1 MYELAP
7 NIEVLFAESD
17 DYSDRVRAAAA
28 AGFTA
33 VEMWGPRGHDYPSRP
48 KDLPALKAAL
58 DDTGARL
65 TLLTSEPRTHF
76 MIPPMDHSAFYSGL
90 DDGVEVAHLL
100 GCPRIVVSCGTAHT
114 ETPRQ
119 TQLDLL
125 AEVFRKATTQIEGSN
140 VTLVLEAV
148 NTRVDHPGMLIDRTR
163 EAVYVARQ
171 VDSHFFGVLY
181 DVYHSSVEG
190 EHPPVEIADAGSLI
204 RYVQFADA
212 PGRGAPGTGT
222 IDWFQVLTSL
232 RRAGYDGPIGL
243 ESLPSESQDSLDF
256 IRDLVAAAS

>member
-7 NIEVLFAESD
+7 NIEVLFTDSE

-48 KDLPALKAAL
+48 KDLAALKAAF
-58 DDTGARL
+58 DETGLHL

-90 DDGVEVAHLL
+90 DDGIEVAHLL
-100 GCPRIVVSCGTAHT
+100 GCPRIVVSCGTAYT
-114 ETPRQ
+114 QTSRQ
-119 TQLDLL
+119 AQLDLL
-125 AEVFRKATTQIEGSN
+125 AEVFRKAMKQIEGSD
-140 VTLVLEAV
+140 VTLLLEAV

-163 EAVYVARQ
+163 EAAYVARH
-171 VDSHFFGVLY
+171 VDSDFFGVLY

-190 EHPPVEIADAGSLI
+190 EQPAVEIAEAGSLI

-212 PGRGAPGTGT
+212 PGRGAPGTGAV
-222 IDWFQVLTSL
+222 DWPEVLTSL

-243 ESLPSESQDSLDF
+243 ESLSSDSPNSLDF
-256 IRDLVAAAS
+256 IRDLVAAA